1 MQSAAVPSSLSDRT
15 SRPSSASGLSDAAAV
30 VRQHVQREVQAIVTR
45 VDRLLPFSST
55 MTMVPAAAVPLK
67 AMALIERQQRTARV
81 ELRRRA
87 AAFFRWLQSPS
98 GRSATAIQLQ
108 NQFVILKLRF
118 NAVLSQFDIF
128 ADVLVQRSEL
138 GTGLWIAGLDDL
150 AADSLRLGQHV
161 FEAPEMVCY
170 LDRGHG
176 AAIRRAR
183 TQLPGGDENPV
194 AIIRIPRE
202 RMVGLGIGA
211 SLVHE
216 VGHQADALLNLVPPV
231 VEAIRQRQSQSSSL
245 EQLAWVCWQR
255 WISEIVPDLWAVG
268 HLGITATYGLM
279 GVVGLPRF
287 FMFQVSL
294 EGPHPFPWIR
304 TLVSIAF
311 GRRLYPDPQWDRV
324 ESMWRAMYP
333 PQNLDS
339 ETAAIV
345 QALQRTLPELV
356 DLVLSLRPGL
366 LQGQSLANAFRQ
378 QGRSAVQLRQ
388 AWARYQ
394 HQPQRL
400 HELRPTLAFAAI
412 GQARVDGRI
421 SPQAESR
428 IISRLLLDW
437 AVKTSLTGRRLL
449 AASAVTPAVLDNPP
463 VSSAGTALQM
473 R

>member
-1 MQSAAVPSSLSDRT
+1 MQTASAIP
-15 SRPSSASGLSDAAAV
+15 GLAAPPLQTAATKGAAAAATAF
-30 VRQHVQREVQAIVTR
+30 VRQHVLREVQAILTR

-55 MTMVPAAAVPLK
+55 MTMVPAAAIPQR
-67 AMALIERQQRTARV
+67 AMALIERQQRIGRSQ
-81 ELRRRA
+81 LRRQA
-87 AAFFRWLQSPS
+87 AAFISWLQSPS
-98 GRSATAIQLQ
+98 GRSATAVQLQ
-108 NQFVILKLRF
+108 NQFVVLKLRF
-118 NAVLSQFDIF
+118 NAMLSQFDIF

-150 AADSLRLGQHV
+150 AADALRLGQNRFAV
-161 FEAPEMVCY
+161 PEMVCY

-176 AAIRRAR
+176 AAIRRAK

-216 VGHQADALLNLVPPV
+216 VGHQADALLNLVPPLT
-231 VEAIRQRQSQSSSL
+231 AALKKLQQQAAAA
-245 EQLAWVCWQR
+245 EQVAWVCWQR

-287 FMFQVSL
+287 FMFQISL

-304 TLVSIAF
+304 TLASIAF

-333 PQNLDS
+333 PVNLDQ
-339 ETAAIV
+339 ETAAV
-345 QALQRTLPELV
+345 LQALERTLPRLV
-356 DLVLSLRPGL
+356 DLVLSLRRPL
-366 LQGQSLANAFRQ
+366 LQGQSLVAAFRQ
-378 QGRSAVQLRQ
+378 QGRNPQQLRQ
-388 AWARYQ
+388 VWSHYRN
-394 HQPQRL
+394 QPQRL

-412 GQARVDGRI
+412 GQARVDARI
-421 SPQAESR
+421 SPHAESR

-437 AVKTSLTGRRLL
+437 AVKTSLTSGRSS
-449 AASAVTPAVLDNPP
+449 AASFATPTVRNYPS
-463 VSSAGTALQM
+463 VSSAGTAF
-473 R
+473 

>member
-1 MQSAAVPSSLSDRT
+1 MQPAAVPAGT
-15 SRPSSASGLSDAAAV
+15 SARQLQQTSTSPAASAAAL
-30 VRQHVQREVQAIVTR
+30 VRQHVQREVLAILTR

-67 AMALIERQQRTARV
+67 AMVLIERQQRTARA

-87 AAFFRWLQSPS
+87 AAFFRWLQSEA
-98 GRSATAIQLQ
+98 GRSASAIQLQ

-150 AADSLRLGQHV
+150 AADSLRLGNHALA
-161 FEAPEMVCY
+161 APEMVCY

-216 VGHQADALLNLVPPV
+216 VGHQADALLNLVPPLTA
-231 VEAIRQRQSQSSSL
+231 AIRQRLQQASPE
-245 EQLAWVCWQR
+245 EQMAWVCWNR
-255 WISEIVPDLWAVG
+255 WISEIVPDLWAVA

-304 TLVSIAF
+304 TLASIAF
-311 GRRLYPDPQWDRV
+311 GRRLYPDPQWNRL

-333 PQNLDS
+333 PANLDQ
-339 ETAAIV
+339 ETTAVV
-345 QALQRTLPELV
+345 QALQQTLPELV
-356 DLVLSLRPGL
+356 NMVLSLQPAM
-366 LQGQSLANAFRQ
+366 LQGQSLATAFQQ
-378 QGRSAVQLRQ
+378 QGRSPRRLRQ
-388 AWARYQ
+388 LWSQYQ
-394 HQPQRL
+394 NQPQRL
-400 HELRPTLAFAAI
+400 HEVRPTLAFAAI

-437 AVKTSLTGRRLL
+437 AVKTSLTGGRSSAAL
-449 AASAVTPAVLDNPP
+449 AATPAVSSNPP
-463 VSSAGTALQM
+463 VSSAGTAF
-473 R
+473 